1 MTVARLPA
9 RRRTGV
15 PVRLAVAIL
24 FGAVVLGVGGGI
36 LLREGDGTS
45 AAAAAPR
52 ASLPAF
58 HGQGSWKRGER
69 PAPDFALHDQN
80 GTLVSLRS
88 LRGKPVLLTFLDSQ
102 CTTRCPIEGR
112 QLGSVLRRLPAGDR
126 PAIVV
131 VSVDRA
137 GDTPRGIRHALAKWH
152 LTGPWTIHWLNAPSR
167 ARLAAVWRLY
177 GIQVEPTSNDIVHSL
192 ALYLIDRRGDERT
205 AYLFPFLQSFVQH
218 DLARLA
224 RERA

>member
-1 MTVARLPA
+1 MTSNGAQPE
-9 RRRTGV
+9 RRGGISL
-15 PVRLAVAIL
+15 RLAGGVLVVA
-24 FGAVVLGVGGGI
+24 AVLGIAGGV
-36 LLREGDGTS
+36 LLRARDAS
-45 AAAAAPR
+45 PAAP
-52 ASLPAF
+52 AALPDF
-58 HGQGSWKRGER
+58 HGQGTWRSGVR

-80 GTLVSLRS
+80 GALVSLHS
-88 LRGKPVLLTFLDSQ
+88 LRGRPVLLTFLDSQ

-112 QLGSVLRRLPAGDR
+112 QLGSVLRRLPAADR
-126 PAIVV
+126 PTIVV

-137 GDTPRGIRHALAKWH
+137 GDTPEGIRHALAKWH
-152 LTGPWTIHWLNAPSR
+152 LAGPWTIHWLNASSR
-167 ARLAAVWRLY
+167 GRLAAVWRLY
-177 GIQVEPTSNDIVHSL
+177 SVTVEPTSNDIVHSL

>member
-1 MTVARLPA
+1 MTATRLPA

-24 FGAVVLGVGGGI
+24 LGAVVLGVGGGVV
-36 LLREGDGTS
+36 LRHRGGTS
-45 AAAAAPR
+45 DAAAASR

-58 HGQGSWKRGER
+58 HGQGTWRRGER
-69 PAPDFALHDQN
+69 PAPDFALRDQN
-80 GTLVSLRS
+80 GALVSLRA

-112 QLGSVLRRLPAGDR
+112 QLGSVLRRLPAAER

-137 GDTPRGIRHALAKWH
+137 GDTPPGIRHALAKWQ
-152 LTGPWTIHWLNAPSR
+152 LAGPWTIHWLNAPSR
-167 ARLAAVWRLY
+167 ARLAEVWRLY
-177 GIQVEPTSNDIVHSL
+177 GVTVEPTSNDVVHSL

-205 AYLFPFLQSFVQH
+205 AYLFPFLQSFVQR

>member
-1 MTVARLPA
+1 VTGTSDHSP
-9 RRRTGV
+9 RRGV
-15 PVRLAVAIL
+15 SRRLAVAIL
-24 FGAVVLGVGGGI
+24 LGAVVAGAGGGI
-36 LLREGDGTS
+36 LLRDRGETS

-58 HGQGSWKRGER
+58 HGQGTWARGER
-69 PAPDFALHDQN
+69 PAPNFALRDQT

-88 LRGKPVLLTFLDSQ
+88 LRGKSVLLTFLDSQ

-112 QLGSVLRRLPAGDR
+112 QLGSLLRRLPAAER
-126 PAIVV
+126 PTIVV

-137 GDTPRGIRHALAKWH
+137 GDTPRGIRHALAKWQ
-152 LTGPWTIHWLNAPSR
+152 LAGPWTIHWLNAPSR
-167 ARLAAVWRLY
+167 NELAAVWRLY
-177 GIQVEPTSNDIVHSL
+177 GVTVEPTSNDIVHSL

-205 AYLFPFLQSFVQH
+205 AYLFPFLQSFVQR

>member
-1 MTVARLPA
+1 
-9 RRRTGV
+9 
-15 PVRLAVAIL
+15 VRVAVAIL
-24 FGAVVLGVGGGI
+24 LGAVVVGVGGGI
-36 LLREGDGTS
+36 LLRDRGGTS
-45 AAAAAPR
+45 AAAAAPG
-52 ASLPAF
+52 ASLPPF
-58 HGQGSWKRGER
+58 HGQGTWRRGER
-69 PAPDFALHDQN
+69 AAPDFALRDQS
-80 GTLVSLRS
+80 GALVSLRS

-126 PAIVV
+126 PTIVV
-131 VSVDRA
+131 VSVDRT

-152 LTGPWTIHWLNAPSR
+152 LAGPWTIHWLNAPSR
-167 ARLAAVWRLY
+167 ARLAVVWRLY